1 MVVIG
6 VTGGIGSGKSTFVK
20 VLEELGC
27 QIIKA
32 DDLGKELVDSDEQVR
47 SDLRESF
54 GDSIFDNQ
62 GKLMRRDLGRLVFS
76 APEALEKLNDL
87 IQQPLLRK
95 IKLSIQEFLKKNS
108 DTPVVLDMATLME
121 THASDFCDQIVVI
134 TAPIE
139 KRNQWLL
146 QSKGWTEQEIH
157 DRIQSKTSYYDKIQ
171 QANVVIENDQTIESL
186 AGKAKELFDQ
196 IIAK

>member
-1 MVVIG
+1 MVIG

-157 DRIQSKTSYYDKIQ
+157 DRIQSQTSDYDKIQ

-186 AGKAKELFDQ
+186 AGKAKEFFDQ